1 MTGMKMKHVD
11 AVIIGLGWTGAIM
24 AKELTDAGLSVV
36 VLERGPSRDTS
47 PDFEYPR
54 IVDELKHA
62 VRGDLWQPLAR
73 ETVTVRHQ
81 RGDTAVPYRQ
91 YGSFILGNG
100 TGGAGAHW
108 NGQQWRASPNDLR
121 LRSAYEERYGKKFIP
136 ADMTV
141 ADYGISYAEL
151 EPHFDFFEKVAGVAG
166 TAGNLHGALQAGGNP
181 FEGARSNPFPQQ
193 AMAPIHSSQRFAA
206 AARELGYR
214 PFPVPAANSTG
225 AFTNPYGVR
234 MGPCNLC
241 GFCEGFGCFMY
252 SKASP
257 QTTILPILRG
267 RTSLELRHNAYVTR
281 ILLDNGGKLAT
292 GVRYIDGDGRE
303 VEQPADM
310 VVVAAFQ
317 LNNVR
322 LLLLSGIGT
331 PYDPATGKGT
341 VGKNYAYQMVSTT
354 TAFFGA
360 KVHMNPF
367 IGAGAAGQQAI
378 DEYNA
383 DHFDHARH
391 GFVGGAMIFAG
402 ATGGRPIVQMPLP
415 PDAPRW
421 GSGWKSAVRD
431 HYAHSST
438 VATMGSVMSYRDRY
452 LDLDPTYRD
461 AHGLPLLRMTFDW
474 HPNEY
479 RMTAFTSARAA
490 EIVRAM
496 RPERV
501 TQHILQPGDNYDIR
515 AYQSTHTTGGAII
528 GTNPTNSV
536 LNRYSQCW
544 DVSNVFVMGASSFPQ
559 NIGYNPTGLVAA
571 LTYFAAA
578 KIRSTYLKSRG
589 PLVQA

>member
-1 MTGMKMKHVD
+1 MNMKPVD

-36 VLERGPSRDTS
+36 VLERGPARDTS

-73 ETVTVRHQ
+73 ETVTVRHKP
-81 RGDTAVPYRQ
+81 GDIAVPYRQ
-91 YGSFILGNG
+91 YGSFILGTG

-121 LRSAYEERYGKKFIP
+121 LRSVYEERYGKKFIP

-141 ADYGISYAEL
+141 QDYGISYEEL

-166 TAGNLHGALQAGGNP
+166 TAGNLRGALQAGGNP

-193 AMAPIHSSQRFAA
+193 AMAPILSSQLFAN
-206 AARELGYR
+206 AARELGHQ

-225 AFTNPYGVR
+225 AYTNPYGVR

-267 RTSLELRHNAYVTR
+267 RSNLELRHNAYVTR
-281 ILLDNGGKLAT
+281 IVLDDSRQLAT

-303 VEQPADM
+303 VEQPAAM

-331 PYDPATGKGT
+331 PYDPVTGKGT
-341 VGKNYAYQMVSTT
+341 VGKNYAYQMVSST

-360 KVHMNPF
+360 KVQMNPF
-367 IGAGAAGQQAI
+367 VGAGAAGQLAI
-378 DEYNA
+378 DDFNA

-391 GFVGGAMIFAG
+391 GFVGGAMVFAG

-431 HYAHSST
+431 HYAHSSS
-438 VATMGSVMSYRDRY
+438 VATMGSVMAYRDRY

-479 RMTAFTSARAA
+479 KMTAFTTARALD
-490 EIVRAM
+490 IVRAM

-501 TQHILQPGDNYDIR
+501 TQHILQPGDSYDIR

-528 GTNPTNSV
+528 GTNPSNSV

-544 DVSNVFVMGASSFPQ
+544 DVPNVFVMGASSFPQ

-578 KIRSTYLKSRG
+578 KIRSTWLKSGG